1 MDSRRLPIGI
11 RWIAVLLLVCA
22 HGAVMAQGAWHLD
35 RIDEFQAPRFNSP
48 DAPDNGRDPYCPG
61 HRIDIGPGRDS
72 QNFVI
77 TQVIPGSCHNRGG
90 YRGVFS
96 YRHFWTAP
104 PARLLAGRQ
113 MPFRLGSKVVTV
125 ENAPFGTGA
134 SGVMAGFLDYDQANG
149 PYGPGSNE
157 PVYKI
162 ASIAAEGPPDT
173 EASFDNE
180 RSERPFVMPPHPAF
194 GSDRNDGRIRFR
206 IWTSHVYPW
215 RAVDYVYR
223 WVADGADQAIMNTS
237 HKGSA
242 SVPSLLGTWSW
253 TCCRGRHR
261 DTFTVTEHRSDGT
274 IRGVFGSGQDGNST
288 PFQGTFKAGVMQ
300 FTRHLD
306 IAGRKETQEWR
317 ARIQVQGDVM
327 QTVDGR
333 WSGYAATADNNDF
346 HARLGAGQ
354 PSVKQQPWPTQL
366 PVVTPAGVPRVAALT
381 WLGMDE
387 DRVGELGNGKP
398 NGTRDGR
405 FRLVLEAEGRFAISS
420 LSVWSANERGEK
432 TGGQVWHT
440 KNGSYWML
448 GVFRDGRQLNASH
461 VDRLG
466 EFTGRVVLDLY
477 ANSSG
482 WFNPGQWFLLEME
495 GTDGRVVRQ
504 TLRLGD
510 APEYSSAGLPNLAR
524 GKPASQSSTSEW
536 SRSND
541 AQGAVDGVINGS
553 YAFHTGN
560 QANPWWQVD
569 LGGQASID
577 EVRIFNRL
585 DCCAERARTLQV
597 MLSDDGRQWR
607 TVYRHGG
614 DLFGGRDGKPL
625 KVALRGASA
634 RFVRLQ
640 LNEANWFHLDEVE
653 VYGRMEDSI
662 SMPGGRDYTGDE
674 TPQTSQSSTSPSTG
688 NTQADSLLKEVDG
701 LLDAVNSLKGL
712 FGK

>member
-11 RWIAVLLLVCA
+11 RWIAVLLLACA

-48 DAPDNGRDPYCPG
+48 EAPDNGRDPYCPG

-157 PVYKI
+157 PGYKI

-215 RAVDYVYR
+215 RAVDYVYH
-223 WVADGADQAIMNTS
+223 WVGDGADQAILNTS
-237 HKGSA
+237 PKGESVGYGSPIATPDRLNVSGTWTVVFNGRTTTTLMLQQNNSA
-242 SVPSLLGTWSW
+242 VSGTLKTTDGSRGTVSGQLNGNVLTLSRDTGLDTIQRYQVTVRGNTFSGIFRNEGKYPDEGSFTGRLDAGQVDKSNAGAPNLLGTWNW
-253 TCCRGRHR
+253 TCCRGKHR
-261 DTFTVTEHRSDGT
+261 DTFTITEHRADGT
-274 IRGVFGSGQDGNST
+274 IRGVFGSSQDGNST
-288 PFQGTFKAGVMQ
+288 PLQGTFKAGVMQ
-300 FTRHLD
+300 FTRFLD

-317 ARIQVQGDVM
+317 ARIQVQGGVTE
-327 QTVDGR
+327 TVDGR
-333 WSGYAATADNNDF
+333 WSGFAATADNNDF
-346 HARLGAGQ
+346 HARLSKGQSTSGAGA
-354 PSVKQQPWPTQL
+354 V
-366 PVVTPAGVPRVAALT
+366 
-381 WLGMDE
+381 
-387 DRVGELGNGKP
+387 
-398 NGTRDGR
+398 
-405 FRLVLEAEGRFAISS
+405 
-420 LSVWSANERGEK
+420 
-432 TGGQVWHT
+432 
-440 KNGSYWML
+440 
-448 GVFRDGRQLNASH
+448 
-461 VDRLG
+461 
-466 EFTGRVVLDLY
+466 
-477 ANSSG
+477 
-482 WFNPGQWFLLEME
+482 
-495 GTDGRVVRQ
+495 
-504 TLRLGD
+504 
-510 APEYSSAGLPNLAR
+510 NLAR

-536 SRSND
+536 SRRDD
-541 AQGAVDGVINGS
+541 AQGAVDGIINGS

-569 LGGQASID
+569 LGVQASID

-597 MLSDDGRQWR
+597 MLSEDGRQWR

-662 SMPGGRDYTGDE
+662 SMPGGRDYTGYE
-674 TPQTSQSSTSPSTG
+674 TPQTSQSSTSPSSG
-688 NTQADSLLKEVDG
+688 NAQVDSATKEFDG
-701 LLDAVNSLKGL
+701 LLDAVKSLKGL